1 MNWYIVLI
9 MFSICFVKFMFICIW
24 KRMRDM
30 NDKLIASI
38 ILRWAIFIS
47 IWLTLNAPVNTTI
60 NFDIKFCTG
69 IYNDH
74 DKIMNSN
81 NPNQTLL
88 SPYAP
93 ILILIYFSIII
104 LTVSIWFRQFKNSA
118 IEPLAA
124 KSPFVQRPKD
134 MESMLVNFSLV
145 NLIAI
150 NSVVTVI
157 WKKYENY
164 KIIRI
169 SPFLINI
176 FFSSTLPNEMAIYPN
191 WLILYINKIVV
202 PVVLLVIIALKI
214 LMKYGRDLQREFWT

>member
-1 MNWYIVLI
+1 MNWYLVL
-9 MFSICFVKFMFICIW
+9 MFLSICFVKFMFICIW

-30 NDKLIASI
+30 NDKLIARI
-38 ILRWAIFIS
+38 ILRWVIFIS
-47 IWLTLNAPVNTTI
+47 IWLTLTAPMNTS
-60 NFDIKFCTG
+60 NYGMKFCTG

-74 DKIMNSN
+74 DQIMNSN
-81 NPNQTLL
+81 NPNQTP

-93 ILILIYFSIII
+93 LLLLIYFSIIT
-104 LTVSIWFRQFKNSA
+104 LTVSIWFKQFKNSA
-118 IEPLAA
+118 IEPLASKS

-134 MESMLVNFSLV
+134 MESMLANFSLV

-150 NSVVTVI
+150 NSVVTII
-157 WKKYENY
+157 WRKYENY

-169 SPFLINI
+169 SPLLINI
-176 FFSSTLPNEMAIYPN
+176 LFSSTLPSEMAIYPN

-202 PVVLLVIIALKI
+202 PVVLLVIVALTI